1 MSDEIRVTSSLFIA
15 KDNLTYNSL
24 PTAFTANMSGSG
36 GPSPGVL
43 NVTTSGRN
51 VSFSELTSAGL
62 MRIQNQSTTV
72 AVRWGVH
79 DGATFHPVGKLL
91 PGETY
96 IFRLDPD
103 LGEEEADTGTGTSAA
118 INSFYVKAVGG
129 TAKVLV
135 EAFDA

>member
-1 MSDEIRVTSSLFIA
+1 MSDEIRVTTSLSVN
-15 KDNLTYNSL
+15 KDNLSYQSQ
-24 PTAFTANMSGSG
+24 PSAFTADMSGSG
-36 GPSPGVL
+36 GPSPGIL

-51 VSFSELTSAGL
+51 VFFTELTSPGL
-62 MRIQNQSTTV
+62 CRIQNLSTTYS
-72 AVRWGVH
+72 VRWGIH
-79 DGATFHPVGKLL
+79 DGSIFHPVGKIL

-96 IFRLDPD
+96 TIRLDPD

-118 INSFYVKAVGG
+118 INNFYVKAVGG